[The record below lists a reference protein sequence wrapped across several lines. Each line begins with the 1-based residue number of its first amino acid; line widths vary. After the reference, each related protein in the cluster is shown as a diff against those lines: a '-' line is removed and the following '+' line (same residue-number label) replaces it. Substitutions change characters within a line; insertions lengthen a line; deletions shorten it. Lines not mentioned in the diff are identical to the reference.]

1 MSGRGGTSYT
11 VDPLEMNFELRFPNS
26 VAVYDTMRS
35 QDAHVGSTLSA
46 IILPFVRAKWDL
58 LTEGVRPEVVAL
70 VRSEL
75 GINGPSKPRQRR
87 RREGISWLEHVE
99 QAAETML
106 WAGFCPFEQVY
117 SVSGPRPGQEA
128 TGLET
133 VVHLRKLAPRLP
145 RTIAAVNVARDGGL
159 VSVEQT
165 NPEGADNIV
174 LPVDRLVY
182 YVNKR
187 EGADWYGRSI
197 LRQAYKHWLIKDVLL
212 RLDAQAAERNSM
224 GIPVVYYG
232 DESDKTEAENFS
244 SQLRAGATA
253 GLALKNNMTLKIQ
266 GVEGSTVDL
275 TPKIEYQDRE
285 IARSVLA
292 MFLDLGHDNGAR
304 SLGETLLDVFMDSVQ
319 AIADKVA
326 ETATE
331 HIVRDLVELN
341 YGPDEPY
348 PMITPGDLKTNG
360 DIVPEALKLLVDA
373 GLVVPDDKLEA
384 HVRNRFNLPEAEP
397 DTARS
402 SAESDAGDMLTRTNQ
417 VGVLIRSGFDPEE
430 AMKTAGLA
438 PVKHLGLLPVTV
450 QPPAAGTDL
459 DNAVPPVEDGEA
471 GKLSADHPE
480 HGSIDDMLATVL
492 AMRQA
497 RLSRQSPAGGE
508 HVR

>member
-1 MSGRGGTSYT
+1 MATPNTNELGQPGGLRQTQSGRGGPTYT
-11 VDPLEMNFELRFPNS
+11 ADPLEMNFELQFPNS
-26 VAVYDTMRS
+26 IAIYDTMRS
-35 QDAHVGSTLSA
+35 QDAHVGSALSA
-46 IILPFVRAKWDL
+46 IILPLVRAKWDL
-58 LTEGVRPEVVAL
+58 ITEGVRPEVVAL

-117 SVSGPRPGQEA
+117 SVSEPRPGQEA
-128 TGLET
+128 TGLDM

-165 NPEGADNIV
+165 SMEGIENIV
-174 LPVDRLVY
+174 LPVDRVVY

-224 GIPVVYYG
+224 GIPVVYYS
-232 DESDKTEAENFS
+232 DETDKAEAEAQA

-253 GLALKNNMTLKIQ
+253 GLAMRNNMSLKIQ

-304 SLGETLLDVFMDSVQ
+304 SLGETLLDVFIDSVQ

-341 YGPDEPY
+341 FGPDEAY
-348 PMITPGDLKTNG
+348 PIITPGDLKTNG
-360 DIVPEALKLLVDA
+360 SIGPEALKLLVDA

-384 HVRNRFNLPEAEP
+384 HVRNRFNLPEA
-397 DTARS
+397 
-402 SAESDAGDMLTRTNQ
+402 DAATSRTPAPAAPGPQSFPGGSGVPGAPPAPGTPGADGADGDMAAEHNETIDALLQRVVKMRNARA
-417 VGVLIRSGFDPEE
+417 GV
-430 AMKTAGLA
+430 
-438 PVKHLGLLPVTV
+438 
-450 QPPAAGTDL
+450 
-459 DNAVPPVEDGEA
+459 
-471 GKLSADHPE
+471 
-480 HGSIDDMLATVL
+480 
-492 AMRQA
+492 
-497 RLSRQSPAGGE
+497 
-508 HVR
+508 